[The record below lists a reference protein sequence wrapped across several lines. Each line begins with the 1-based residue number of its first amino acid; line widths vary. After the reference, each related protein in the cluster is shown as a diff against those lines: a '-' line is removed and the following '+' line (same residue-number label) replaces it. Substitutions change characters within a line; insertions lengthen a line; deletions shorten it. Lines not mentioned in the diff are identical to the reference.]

1 MRGHPLQARGHFSFH
16 YQMSKSI
23 QEVPFWAAA
32 LHSGEFRHDGVTPY
46 VRHCADV
53 AGRVYDR
60 YRRKWSNE
68 QLDIAMQISW
78 LHDAVEHGRCTL
90 DDLTSEGLHPDV
102 INGISLLTRR
112 QEHSY
117 DGYVQRL
124 ATDEV
129 ARGVKICDILSN
141 MADDPSDSM
150 LRRYASALLVLL
162 AHERHHDVER
172 DLGPAPDDSGASP
185 TG

>member
-1 MRGHPLQARGHFSFH
+1 
-16 YQMSKSI
+16 MSKSI
-23 QEVPFWAAA
+23 QEVVPFMAAT

-46 VRHCADV
+46 IRHCADV
-53 AGRVYDR
+53 ADRVHYR
-60 YRRKWSNE
+60 YRHKWSHE
-68 QLDIAMQISW
+68 QLDIATQVAW
-78 LHDAVEHGRCTL
+78 LHDTVERGRCTIT
-90 DDLTSEGLHPDV
+90 DLMAEGLHPYV
-102 INGISLLTRR
+102 VSGITRLTRR